1 MRPLWCRSVS
11 IRRSELEYVAADVDS
26 SQPRVGG
33 EKSKVE
39 IRTRDAEYG
48 FHTSH
53 EMAIRRRENSFVASE
68 VSLFRCDESGDR
80 FYKIFPRLVKRE
92 LGLKMGSVEPIVKL
106 KQRGTAEGTMG
117 RTPSACKSV
126 NAWL

>member
-11 IRRSELEYVAADVDS
+11 IRRSEIEFVAANVDS
-26 SQPRVGG
+26 SQPRAGS
-33 EKSKVE
+33 EKSEAE
-39 IRTRDAEYG
+39 ISTRDAEYG

-53 EMAIRRRENSFVASE
+53 EMAIRRRKNSFVASE

-92 LGLKMGSVEPIVKL
+92 LGRKMGSVEHVVKSR
-106 KQRGTAEGTMG
+106 QRGTAEGTMG
-117 RTPSACKSV
+117 GTPSV
-126 NAWL
+126 